1 MTTLTTKLEIKS
13 WDEKPYREFDDGRKF
28 ARAEVVL
35 AGTEGALAEGAFE
48 SLLYYAADGTS
59 TFVVVLQLSG
69 ELDGRSGSIVLAGDG
84 SFDGTTATVNARVM
98 AGTDDLAGISGTLES
113 RSGHQDYPYMPIT
126 LTYELG

>member
-35 AGTEGALAEGAFE
+35 AGTDGGVLEGAFE

-59 TFVVVLQLSG
+59 TFVSVLQLTA
-69 ELDGRSGSIVLAGDG
+69 ELDGRTGSVILTGDG
-84 SFDGTTATVNARVM
+84 GFDGTTATVRARVVE
-98 AGTDDLAGISGTLES
+98 GTGALAGITGTLVS
-113 RSGHQDYPYMPIT
+113 RSTHQDYPYMPIT
-126 LTYELG
+126 LTYELE

>member
-13 WDEKPYREFDDGRKF
+13 WDENPYRELVGGRKF

-35 AGTEGALAEGAFE
+35 AGTGGALLEGAFE

-59 TFVVVLQLSG
+59 TFVSVLQLTG
-69 ELDGRSGSIVLAGDG
+69 ELGGRSGSVILAGDG
-84 SFDGTTATVNARVM
+84 HFDGTTATVNARVVE
-98 AGTDDLAGISGTLES
+98 GTGALAGISGTLES
-113 RSGHQDYPYMPIT
+113 RSTHQDYPHMPIT